1 MGSRVQKKETL
12 VSPGASLYTGH
23 SMTCSSP
30 VPRLLLTAAVSL
42 STLTFPALH
51 AAEEKAAFDKSK
63 AVDGGLGM
71 PTPYDKFLALDAAL
85 PKGKVDWEKAYRGN
99 ARDIDPDNFKDK
111 EFAVPMALGVRIA
124 DGVMAVKAKNAELL
138 NACATDIEK
147 LAQKIGVADSELAR
161 ARAVRTAG
169 NKGEWLKVFM
179 ELGFFQQDIMKR
191 IEDQKNPTRGTL
203 LIVCGWMQGARFTAG
218 LVEDNYTPALSNLL
232 REPMLAKALRDKV
245 DSLPAETKAQ
255 PGVAKIREVLPR
267 IVQILDIPTEGT
279 ITREKVAELK
289 ALATQV
295 VNAAS
300 RPAQ

>member
-1 MGSRVQKKETL
+1 
-12 VSPGASLYTGH
+12 
-23 SMTCSSP
+23 MTCPPP
-30 VPRLLLTAAVSL
+30 VVRLAVAAAVSFFL
-42 STLTFPALH
+42 HPSAALQ

-71 PTPYDKFLALDAAL
+71 PTPFDKFLALDAAL

-99 ARDIDPDNFKDK
+99 ARDIDPDDFKDK
-111 EFAVPMALGVRIA
+111 EVGVPMALGVRIA

-147 LAQKIGVADSELAR
+147 LAQKIGVAESELTR

-191 IEDQKNPTRGTL
+191 IEEQKSSSRGTL
-203 LIVCGWMQGARFTAG
+203 LIVTGWMQGARFTAG
-218 LVEDNYTPALSNLL
+218 LVEENYTPALSNLL
-232 REPMLAKALRDKV
+232 REPMLAKALRAKIEA
-245 DSLPAETKAQ
+245 LPAETKAQ

-279 ITREKVAELK
+279 ITREKVTELK
-289 ALATQV
+289 NLATEV
-295 VNAAS
+295 VNAAT
-300 RPAQ
+300 RPAR